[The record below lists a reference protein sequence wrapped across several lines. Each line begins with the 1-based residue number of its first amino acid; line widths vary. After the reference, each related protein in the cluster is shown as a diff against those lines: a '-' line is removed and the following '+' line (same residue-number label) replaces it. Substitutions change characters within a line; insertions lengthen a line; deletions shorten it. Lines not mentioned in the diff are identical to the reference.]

1 MKEAEREGSEGA
13 LGVQRGDAVEEEGV
27 GGTGWSKEEDGDDPH
42 IVKKLNLVQLKD
54 PTSYFLCQ
62 ILPLATII
70 SLYKEKRAHF
80 LFTPLLLPEYC
91 F

>member
-1 MKEAEREGSEGA
+1 MKEAESEGSAGV
-13 LGVQRGDAVEEEGV
+13 LRVQRGVGVEEEEGGGQV
-27 GGTGWSKEEDGDDPH
+27 GAKNKPETTLS
-42 IVKKLNLVQLKD
+42 KKLNMGPLKD

>member
-1 MKEAEREGSEGA
+1 MQGPV
-13 LGVQRGDAVEEEGV
+13 GVQSGDAVEEGW
-27 GGTGWSKEEDGDDPH
+27 GGQIGAKRKTETTPVLSKKTLD
-42 IVKKLNLVQLKD
+42 LVHLKD

-70 SLYKEKRAHF
+70 SVYKEKRAHF